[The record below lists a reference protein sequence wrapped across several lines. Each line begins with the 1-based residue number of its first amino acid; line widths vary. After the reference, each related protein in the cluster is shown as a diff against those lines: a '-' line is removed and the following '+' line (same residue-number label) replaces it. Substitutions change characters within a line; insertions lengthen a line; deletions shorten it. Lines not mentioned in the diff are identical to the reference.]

1 MPKANPV
8 TNKLANAMSVAA
20 YDGKMLLSA
29 ARDCSGNLN
38 D

>member
-20 YDGKMLLSA
+20 YDGRMLLLA
-29 ARDCSGNLN
+29 ARVIAAGI
-38 D
+38 